1 MKIYGWGRYPVEDAE
16 VYAPLTTADIQE
28 YLTQKKHTGITPR
41 GLGRS
46 YGDSSL
52 GNHVVSTH
60 WLDHLVAFDDAA
72 GLIRCNSGVT
82 LDKLL
87 EVIVPR
93 GWFLPVTPGTRF
105 VTVGGAVASDVHG
118 KNHHLSGCFCDHVES
133 MAILVDA
140 ERIIRC
146 SRAEHAD
153 LFHATCGGMGLT
165 GIILSVSFRLKPVK
179 SAFIEQTTF
188 KAQNLEEVLNLFE
201 TYSGCTYSVAWIDCI
216 SGGRDL
222 GRSLIITGEHSDHGG
237 LNTKGSSN
245 LGFPFD
251 MPGQLLNRYSVK
263 VFNALYYHRARSR
276 QASRQVHYA
285 PFFYPLDSVSNWN
298 RMYGKNG
305 FTQYQFVV
313 PKDAG
318 IEGLSKMLKIIT
330 DSGRGSFLAV
340 LKVLGKQNDNL
351 LSFPTEGYTLALDF
365 KIEPGLF
372 ELLDTLDSMVL
383 DYGGRLYLTKDARMS
398 TATFQK
404 GYPATE
410 SFQAVRESYGTKGTF
425 VSHQSKRLGL
435 D

>member
-28 YLTQKKHTGITPR
+28 YLTQKKHAGITPR
-41 GLGRS
+41 GFGRS

-52 GNHVVSTH
+52 GNHVVNMR
-60 WLDHLVAFDDAA
+60 WLDHLVAFDDTA

-82 LDKLL
+82 LAKLL

-105 VTVGGAVASDVHG
+105 VTVGGAIASDVHG
-118 KNHHLSGCFCDHVES
+118 KNHHVAGCFCDHVET
-133 MAILVDA
+133 VDVL
-140 ERIIRC
+140 IDVGTIVHC
-146 SRAEHAD
+146 SRTEHPD

-165 GIILSVSFRLKPVK
+165 GIVLSAELRLKPIK
-179 SAFIEQTTF
+179 SAFIERTTF
-188 KAQNLEEVLNLFE
+188 KARNLAEVVELFDAHAD
-201 TYSGCTYSVAWIDCI
+201 STYSVAWIDCV
-216 SGGRDL
+216 SGGSSL
-222 GRSLIITGEHSDHGG
+222 GRSLLMTGEHSEHGSLG
-237 LNTKGSSN
+237 VKGTSN
-245 LGFPFD
+245 ISLPFD
-251 MPGQLLNRYSVK
+251 MPSGLLNRFSVK
-263 VFNALYYHRARSR
+263 AFNTLYYYRIRSR
-276 QASRQVHYA
+276 QESGRVHYA
-285 PFFYPLDSVSNWN
+285 PFFYPLDSLGDWN
-298 RMYGKNG
+298 RVYGKHG

-313 PKDAG
+313 PKDTG
-318 IEGLSKMLKIIT
+318 VEGLSRILKMIV

-340 LKVLGKQNDNL
+340 LKVFGKQNGNL
-351 LSFPTEGYTLALDF
+351 LSFPMEGYTLALDF

-372 ELLDTLDSMVL
+372 ELLDTLDSMVV

-398 TATFQK
+398 AATFQK